1 MAQVS
6 LTIGGN
12 SYDVSCRDGE
22 EGHLNRLAAI
32 VNNKAIEATAAV
44 GNASEPRKLL
54 FAALLLADELIES
67 QNKQPAPTIQ
77 NNVDFDRLA
86 DRLEKLADK
95 LENC

>member
-6 LTIGGN
+6 IIIGGN

-22 EGHLNRLAAI
+22 EAHLNRLAAI
-32 VNNKAIEATAAV
+32 VDKKAIEATAAV

-54 FAALLLADELIES
+54 FAALLLADELIEA
-67 QNKQPAPTIQ
+67 QNKQPAPTNQ
-77 NNVDFDRLA
+77 NSVDFDLLA

-95 LENC
+95 LENS

>member
-6 LTIGGN
+6 LIIGGN

-22 EGHLNRLAAI
+22 EAHLNRLAAI
-32 VNNKAIEATAAV
+32 VDKKAIEATAAV

-54 FAALLLADELIES
+54 FAALLLADELIEA
-67 QNKQPAPTIQ
+67 QNKQPASTTQ
-77 NNVDFDRLA
+77 NNVDFDLLA

-95 LENC
+95 LENS

>member
-6 LTIGGN
+6 LIIGGN

-22 EGHLNRLAAI
+22 EAHLNRLAQL
-32 VNNKAIEATAAV
+32 VDQKAIEATAAV

-54 FAALLLADELIES
+54 FAALLLADELIEAQS
-67 QNKQPAPTIQ
+67 KQAAPGPQNSIE
-77 NNVDFDRLA
+77 FDHLA

-95 LENC
+95 LENS